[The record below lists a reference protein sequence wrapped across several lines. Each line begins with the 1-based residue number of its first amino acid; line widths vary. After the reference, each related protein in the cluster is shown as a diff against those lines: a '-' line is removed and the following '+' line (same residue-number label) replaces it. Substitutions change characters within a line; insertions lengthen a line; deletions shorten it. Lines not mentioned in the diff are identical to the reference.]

1 MPTAPPTSR
10 IVLILRHFTV
20 GGLER
25 VLLSHVRLL
34 LTAGY
39 QVTVCVLDPGRDNA
53 LVAELP
59 AEARLVIAPR
69 PRLRR
74 IAFLTRLVRG
84 TTVLIQF
91 GDGRLY
97 PTIRPAL
104 RTARTVVRFCHSDYS
119 HLRTRAK
126 NRLDRALARSEDAI
140 VAVGGRS
147 TRFLLD
153 DVGVPADKVTTLT
166 NATEP
171 LTAAAPAPTWPW
183 AAESYLVSIQSLYP
197 HKGHD
202 ALLHAFAHVVARTR
216 GPVRLVIIGDG
227 DQTIPL
233 RLLADKLGI
242 TDHVI
247 WLGAVW
253 RKDLVDSVL
262 AGAVGFVSMSRFEGV
277 PISVLEAR
285 QHGLPLVLTDIP
297 GHRDGAGTSRVAF
310 TPVDDTETFATEVLS
325 LLAAP
330 ESPGPS
336 RQGDTNQLAGEW
348 QRYREGF
355 LGIVAQACGHP
366 LSDAARSNTT
376 FA

>member
-1 MPTAPPTSR
+1 MRQTEPPTTQ
-10 IVLILRHFTV
+10 VVMILRHFTV

-25 VLLSHVRLL
+25 VLLSHARILL
-34 LTAGY
+34 DAGY

-59 AEARLVIAPR
+59 PQARLVTAPR

-74 IAFLTRLVRG
+74 LAFLARLVRG
-84 TTVLIQF
+84 KAVLLQF

-97 PTIRPAL
+97 PSIRPAL

-119 HLRTRAK
+119 HLRTGAK
-126 NRLDRALARSEDAI
+126 NRLDQALARSEEHI

-153 DVGVPADKVTTLT
+153 DVQVPARKVTTLT

-171 LTAAAPAPTWPW
+171 RTPAPAPTWPW
-183 AAESYLVSIQSLYP
+183 ARDPYLVAIQSLYS

-202 ALLHAFAHVVARTR
+202 ALLHAFSLITDRTPD
-216 GPVRLVIIGDG
+216 PVRLVIIGDG

-233 RLLADKLGI
+233 RQLADRLGI
-242 TDHVI
+242 TDRVI

-253 RKDLVDSVL
+253 QKDIVDTVL
-262 AGAVGFVSMSRFEGV
+262 AGAASFVSMSRYEGV

-297 GHRDGAGTSRVAF
+297 GHRDGAGDSPASFV
-310 TPVDDTETFATEVLS
+310 PVDDTDAFADAVLT
-325 LLAAP
+325 LLAD
-330 ESPGPS
+330 GPQEKHQADTDRLTLEWDRY
-336 RQGDTNQLAGEW
+336 RQG
-348 QRYREGF
+348 F
-355 LGIVAQACGHP
+355 LTIVSAACNSSATRP
-366 LSDAARSNTT
+366 APAN
-376 FA
+376 A